1 MTPYERLIEKAR
13 IIKTETEVN
22 ANTALRVGGWM
33 EEAIQFLEGVVSV
46 KQDAWSD
53 ELTTQSREIVAA
65 INEVAMLAGQDTT
78 RVSEL
83 AARVEELAEQF
94 DGKAE
99 MREYPTFSQ
108 FPESGLPNTLY
119 IDTST
124 GATYRWDGEQYAVMG
139 GYTAGYGIEITS
151 SGEIKAEPLTDAEIE
166 AICV

>member
-1 MTPYERLIEKAR
+1 MILQSTKENVTFWSGTSAKFERLKADRELIVNR
-13 IIKTETEVN
+13 IYFVGKSRVQTNGFNDSKEGIIYVATSASTAVRFGSFSKYDDIDEIINQINQKLDTKTET
-22 ANTALRVGGWM
+22 
-33 EEAIQFLEGVVSV
+33 
-46 KQDAWSD
+46 K
-53 ELTTQSREIVAA
+53 
-65 INEVAMLAGQDTT
+65 
-78 RVSEL
+78 
-83 AARVEELAEQF
+83 
-94 DGKAE
+94 
-99 MREYPTFSQ
+99 EYPTFSQ